1 MINLIKLNDN
11 LAIDLSKTNENILFR
26 LLYFL
31 NYLKKYEFI
40 PKFKY
45 IKFKKILIIK
55 SNCKIIFNLKNDAIW
70 KLKKM
75 YKIIENKNIKLN
87 LIYDK
92 IPLLQNTISKQ
103 IYFLNFFFSSHCS
116 LNKFNIEPKNKL
128 FLLKNKFILNKY
140 LLKNYNMHLEPIKN
154 INFFIVIYGIFNL
167 EKIVCKINSFK
178 NLRIKITFILFI
190 IEKDCYNLI
199 NLIEKDIFNKYILIK
214 LDKYIEKSVNTLK
227 YLKDIIELNYDY
239 IILLNIKSNILFNK
253 YILNIKGQK
262 NIIYTL
268 NSNKCK
274 NNRCKN
280 INIFIQQNYKL
291 NNILKGKQ
299 KSINEYTKLDIDYNN
314 IKFNNNLISKNFF
327 LKNYGKID
335 FQYNFKDKLYPNYIP
350 LEKSLFNKNIF
361 NFIINIAE
369 LINEENFNNF
379 IGLYIFYN
387 NIKLHYL

>member
-1 MINLIKLNDN
+1 M
-11 LAIDLSKTNENILFR
+11 
-26 LLYFL
+26 
-31 NYLKKYEFI
+31 
-40 PKFKY
+40 
-45 IKFKKILIIK
+45 
-55 SNCKIIFNLKNDAIW
+55 
-70 KLKKM
+70 
-75 YKIIENKNIKLN
+75 
-87 LIYDK
+87 
-92 IPLLQNTISKQ
+92 
-103 IYFLNFFFSSHCS
+103 
-116 LNKFNIEPKNKL
+116 
-128 FLLKNKFILNKY
+128 
-140 LLKNYNMHLEPIKN
+140 
-154 INFFIVIYGIFNL
+154 
-167 EKIVCKINSFK
+167 
-178 NLRIKITFILFI
+178 RIKITFILFI

-280 INIFIQQNYKL
+280 INIFIQKNYKL

-335 FQYNFKDKLYPNYIP
+335 FQYNFKDKLYPNYIS